1 MTVHVPV
8 RPATTEPV
16 RPATTEPV
24 RPATTEPHERSAGSH
39 RPGPRRPG
47 AERGSS
53 PRAGERLRPLSRRQ
67 IEDRFAEL
75 GDLYAQTS
83 GGGPRAWNAARGSFL
98 RHLDAD
104 VRRPGFCLLIA
115 ETTVLTA
122 CAYGYPVPGGDPRG
136 VRGLEPYLPRTVLP
150 VAAAGG
156 LFLVSGIV
164 VPARVR
170 RQYQDRAWNLA
181 RRLQNRLLAE
191 HDAALGITLVDRADG
206 ATVQALRS
214 WGWRYAEG
222 DTLQSSVLG
231 RYGVLVLGR

>member
-8 RPATTEPV
+8 RPATTGPG
-16 RPATTEPV
+16 RSAN
-24 RPATTEPHERSAGSH
+24 TEPHERSAGNH
-39 RPGPRRPG
+39 RPGPRRPRP
-47 AERGSS
+47 ERGSS
-53 PRAGERLRPLSRRQ
+53 PRAGERLRPLTRRQ

-98 RHLDAD
+98 RHLGAD

-115 ETTVLTA
+115 ETTVLTG
-122 CAYGYPVPGGDPRG
+122 CAYGYPVPGGDPRGG

-170 RQYQDRAWNLA
+170 RQHQDRAWNLA

-214 WGWRYAEG
+214 WGWGYAEG

-231 RYGVLVLGR
+231 RYGVLVLRR

>member
-8 RPATTEPV
+8 RPV
-16 RPATTEPV
+16 
-24 RPATTEPHERSAGSH
+24 TTEPHERSAGTP
-39 RPGPRRPG
+39 RPDPRRPG
-47 AERGSS
+47 PVRGSS
-53 PRAGERLRPLSRRQ
+53 PLAGERLRPLTQCQ
-67 IEDRFAEL
+67 IEDRLAEL

-83 GGGPRAWNAARGSFL
+83 GGGPRAWNAARGAFL
-98 RHLDAD
+98 RRLGAD

-115 ETTVLTA
+115 ETTVLTG

-150 VAAAGG
+150 VAASGR
-156 LFLVSGIV
+156 LFLVCGIV

-170 RQYQDRAWNLA
+170 RQHQDRSWNLA
-181 RRLQNRLLAE
+181 RRMQARLLAE
-191 HDAALGITLVDRADG
+191 HDAALGITLVDRTDG
-206 ATVQALRS
+206 GTVQALRS

-222 DTLQSSVLG
+222 ETLQSSVLG

>member
-8 RPATTEPV
+8 RPATPEMLSSGPPV
-16 RPATTEPV
+16 TTGPAASG
-24 RPATTEPHERSAGSH
+24 PAH
-39 RPGPRRPG
+39 
-47 AERGSS
+47 GSS
-53 PRAGERLRPLSRRQ
+53 PQAGERLRPLTRRQ

-83 GGGPRAWNAARGSFL
+83 GGGPRAWNAARGAFL
-98 RHLDAD
+98 RQLGAD

-115 ETTVLTA
+115 ETTVLTG

-136 VRGLEPYLPRTVLP
+136 GGLEPYLPGTVLS
-150 VAAAGG
+150 VAASGR

-170 RQYQDRAWNLA
+170 RQHQDGAWNLA
-181 RRLQNRLLAE
+181 RRMQTRLLAE
-191 HDAALGITLVDRADG
+191 HDAALGITLVDRTDG

-214 WGWRYAEG
+214 WGWRYAQGE
-222 DTLQSSVLG
+222 TLQSSVLG

>member
-8 RPATTEPV
+8 RPATTERQE
-16 RPATTEPV
+16 RPAAAH
-24 RPATTEPHERSAGSH
+24 RPGAR
-39 RPGPRRPG
+39 RPGPRQG
-47 AERGSS
+47 CS
-53 PRAGERLRPLSRRQ
+53 PQAGERLRPLTRRQ

-83 GGGPRAWNAARGSFL
+83 GGGPRAWNAARGAFL
-98 RHLDAD
+98 RRLGAD
-104 VRRPGFCLLIA
+104 VRRPGFGLLIA
-115 ETTVLTA
+115 ETTVLTG

-136 VRGLEPYLPRTVLP
+136 VRGLEPYLPGSVLS
-150 VAAAGG
+150 VAASGR

-170 RQYQDRAWNLA
+170 RQHQDRAWNLA
-181 RRLQNRLLAE
+181 RRLQTRLLTE
-191 HDAALGITLVDRADG
+191 HEAVLGVTLVDRTDG

-231 RYGVLVLGR
+231 RYGVLVLGG

>member
-8 RPATTEPV
+8 RPATE
-16 RPATTEPV
+16 
-24 RPATTEPHERSAGSH
+24 ERQEQSAAAH
-39 RPGPRRPG
+39 RPGPRRP
-47 AERGSS
+47 RRRQGSS
-53 PRAGERLRPLSRRQ
+53 PQAGERLRPLTRRQ

-83 GGGPRAWNAARGSFL
+83 GGGPRTWNAARGAFL
-98 RHLDAD
+98 RRLGAD
-104 VRRPGFCLLIA
+104 VRRPGFGLLIA
-115 ETTVLTA
+115 ETTVLTG

-136 VRGLEPYLPRTVLP
+136 LRGLKPYLPGSVLP
-150 VAAAGG
+150 VAASGR

-170 RQYQDRAWNLA
+170 RQHQDRAWNLA
-181 RRLQNRLLAE
+181 RRLQTRLLAE
-191 HDAALGITLVDRADG
+191 HDAALGITLVDRTDG

-231 RYGVLVLGR
+231 RYGVLVLGT